1 MKIDKTG
8 DHEITVRIET
18 NDERD
23 ALIYVLDT
31 DRNHPARGQLYDV
44 LCEFRHHEQAR
55 EQMKWILDV
64 IDGLSYDELLRVRDA
79 LRAIGVMK

>member
-18 NDERD
+18 NNERD
-23 ALIYVLDT
+23 ALIQVLDT
-31 DRNHPARGQLYDV
+31 DRNHPARSQLYDV
-44 LCEFRHHEQAR
+44 LCELRRREQAR
-55 EQMKWILDV
+55 EQMKSILDV
-64 IDGLSYDELLRVRDA
+64 IDRLSYHELLRVRDA